1 MPRFPLPIAAT
12 SFPSVLM
19 GKTVPCS
26 VCGATATVH
35 LTQIVQGQVTKVHLC
50 EGCAEKG
57 GAGDPAVFQLAGALS
72 QADVPPSLACPV
84 CGLNDADFRKRGR
97 LGCPTCWTALAP
109 VLDPLLGKVQH
120 GDHHLGRGPVGG
132 VLTAEQARRRL
143 ESARREMTEAVA
155 SEDYEAAAR
164 LRDLIRNLEGHLA

>member
-1 MPRFPLPIAAT
+1 MA
-12 SFPSVLM
+12 
-19 GKTVPCS
+19 KTVPCS

-57 GAGDPAVFQLAGALS
+57 GVGDPAVFQLAGALS
-72 QADVPPSLACPV
+72 QADVPPSLACPA

-97 LGCPTCWTALAP
+97 LGCPACWPALAP
-109 VLDPLLGKVQH
+109 VIDPLLGKMQR
-120 GDHHLGRGPVGG
+120 GAQHLGRGPAGRVPSP
-132 VLTAEQARRRL
+132 EQDRLRL
-143 ESARREMTEAVA
+143 EAARREMADAVA

-164 LRDLIRNLEGHLA
+164 LRDLIRELEGRLG

>member
-1 MPRFPLPIAAT
+1 
-12 SFPSVLM
+12 M

-72 QADVPPSLACPV
+72 QSDVPPSLACPN

-97 LGCPTCWTALAP
+97 LGCPGCWSAFAP
-109 VLDPLLGKVQH
+109 ILDPLLGKVQR
-120 GDHHLGRGPVGG
+120 GAQHLGRGPAGG
-132 VLTAEQARRRL
+132 VLSTEQARLRL
-143 ESARREMTEAVA
+143 EAARREMSEAVA

-164 LRDLIRNLEGHLA
+164 LRDLIRNLEGQLA

>member
-1 MPRFPLPIAAT
+1 
-12 SFPSVLM
+12 M

-72 QADVPPSLACPV
+72 QSEVPPSLACPN

-97 LGCPTCWTALAP
+97 LGCPACWTAFASI
-109 VLDPLLGKVQH
+109 LDPLLGKVQR
-120 GDHHLGRGPVGG
+120 GAQHLGRGPAGG
-132 VLTAEQARRRL
+132 VLSADQAKLRL
-143 ESARREMTEAVA
+143 EAARREMSEAVA

-164 LRDLIRNLEGHLA
+164 LRDLIRTLEGQLA